1 MEFESIVLIYVALLG
16 LSLLMTLTVIA
27 LVASIR
33 ESIQRKR
40 AAKTPLIGVVLPR
53 DMKE

>member
-1 MEFESIVLIYVALLG
+1 MEFETVILIYASLLG
-16 LSLLMTLTVIA
+16 LSILMTLTVVA